1 MRERSAWFSQV
12 FCCLSVF
19 SQPVAIM
26 KRRLNTSRV
35 QICEILGY
43 FTYFSQPLSQR
54 LWAYWPVLEAI
65 LCTTGWGI
73 EYTENII
80 VPLDNFI
87 CRGTDVFCTS
97 TAPNYRE
104 SLFRM
109 VKHCFNLSNSDVC
122 DMEKEFKPIT
132 KLLDIV
138 LLNCPGRVDE
148 WVWPYIEIC
157 MSRITTSKDRGFST
171 LLMNVV
177 AAALVYNSELTLKAL
192 EMNGK
197 TTEVCGSLSVDTLHH
212 FVLACSDSVSCFAR
226 TTVSSL
232 FCDAG
237 VYTVVSDD

>member
-1 MRERSAWFSQV
+1 VHNRLGHRVHREHHRASRQLYLSRNRCVLHQHSSQLQGIGV
-12 FCCLSVF
+12 S
-19 SQPVAIM
+19 
-26 KRRLNTSRV
+26 N
-35 QICEILGY
+35 G
-43 FTYFSQPLSQR
+43 
-54 LWAYWPVLEAI
+54 EA
-65 LCTTGWGI
+65 L
-73 EYTENII
+73 
-80 VPLDNFI
+80 
-87 CRGTDVFCTS
+87 
-97 TAPNYRE
+97 
-104 SLFRM
+104 
-109 VKHCFNLSNSDVC
+109 C